1 MGWASEA
8 LERDL
13 ARCGIFP
20 VQNRMEDYL
29 PPYRDVEPKEKERL
43 KKDTIEKEPTVEEVL
58 EDEMLEYINNSYTE
72 EIEQDKI
79 FDNIEMRFVK
89 YGQGN
94 HIATFNMVVG
104 DLMTIKYL
112 RLFKN
117 PNTSEYSLAFPSFKC
132 GDNYITFISAKKE
145 LYNQILQDC
154 INLIK

>member
-8 LERDL
+8 SERDL

-20 VQNRMEDYL
+20 VQNHTEDYL
-29 PPYRDVEPKEKERL
+29 PPYRDVEIKEKECL
-43 KKDTIEKEPTVEEVL
+43 KKEPAVEEVL
-58 EDEMLEYINNSYTE
+58 EDEILEYMNNSYTE
-72 EIEQDKI
+72 EATQDKI
-79 FDNIEMRFVK
+79 FGNIEMRFVK

-117 PNTSEYSLAFPSFKC
+117 PNTGEYSLAFPSFKC
-132 GDNYITFISAKKE
+132 GDNYITFISAKRE

-154 INLIK
+154 INLIE